1 MAEWEQKIRELQSA
15 NTICNFYCNH
25 SLFKQNQGVNYFQN
39 WSSHSSQQN
48 DDHAKSKFKEAK
60 TRVMLSW
67 PPIMPEITRNEIPSC
82 IISRKWTCS
91 IDLQNKST
99 SGLVRWRLQQNST
112 WHIICVV
119 GYNDKRWKGIKELL
133 CIIF

>member
-25 SLFKQNQGVNYFQN
+25 SLFKQNQGVNYFRN

-67 PPIMPEITRNEIPSC
+67 PPITPEITRNEFPSC

-91 IDLQNKST
+91 IDLQNKSPFWLDGAFNKT
-99 SGLVRWRLQQNST
+99 ILDISLYCWFRKWWDMSSNQWLR
-112 WHIICVV
+112 I
-119 GYNDKRWKGIKELL
+119 
-133 CIIF
+133 